1 MLKQL
6 EVKFAEH
13 WHGFD
18 EYYVFYD
25 DAYMTEEQAEK
36 ELEFMDWGMGFN
48 PDLYP
53 YYLILPKVKQPILS
67 AIKEYLTDMG
77 YDMGKDIARQEY
89 YNDSE
94 D

>member
-1 MLKQL
+1 MLQQL
-6 EVKFAEH
+6 EVKLAEH

-25 DAYMTEEQAEK
+25 DTYMTQEQAEK
-36 ELEFMDWGMGFN
+36 ELECMDMGMGYD
-48 PDLYP
+48 PEKYP
-53 YYLILPKVKQPILS
+53 YYLILPAVKKPILS

-94 D
+94 V